1 MLQKELERIFMG
13 WVMTFNKTL
22 PKAHRTRG
30 LSAFLKEAA
39 KTSHELCSTP
49 NCDELLS
56 SCCQAVSCPKFQSK
70 LSSTKISK
78 NNNVRRFCVGW
89 ITYSLSTD
97 IRIFEKNRIL
107 NTHKASAG
115 GDTSRLMVVSHLR
128 EPQTLLG
135 F

>member
-1 MLQKELERIFMG
+1 MG
-13 WVMTFNKTL
+13 WVMIFNKAL
-22 PKAHRTRG
+22 PKANRTRG

-39 KTSHELCSTP
+39 KTSHEFCGTP
-49 NCDELLS
+49 NCDELLP
-56 SCCQAVSCPKFQSK
+56 SCQLSQTSNQNFLRPKSGK
-70 LSSTKISK
+70 K

-89 ITYSLSTD
+89 ITYSLPAD

-107 NTHKASAG
+107 NTHQTSAG